1 MKQYLNN
8 NIVQVSQ
15 NRNTSMSERSLNI
28 QTDNNNKY
36 TKQATQTS
44 IANKIKRK
52 ENSIQEIKT
61 MNSD

>member
-1 MKQYLNN
+1 MTKYLTN

-15 NRNTSMSERSLNI
+15 TRNTSTSERSLNI
-28 QTDNNNKY
+28 QTDNNNKH
-36 TKQATQTS
+36 TKQAIQTP